1 LAGASWGLTGAV
13 AELGRGASGGLTGA
27 VAELGRCIG
36 GLGRYIGN

>member
-1 LAGASWGLTGAV
+1 LTGAV

>member
-1 LAGASWGLTGAV
+1 LAGTLGGLTGAV